1 MANELEG
8 TSVRCE
14 KNEVCV
20 RSVLAPRTEAGAAEQ
35 HALPGSA
42 VEGHFSGRSGTLPRN
57 DTKTAPWCRAC
68 DDEGV
73 IYARDRGGWLGV
85 HHDGEADEPCPDC
98 PTCCY
103 CGVRLAE
110 HEGDEQL
117 GDLRPEH
124 VRRDRVLGA
133 NGYMIVEL
141 WAPCCW
147 REHAENVAELERAA
161 VRRDAARDLAEVA

>member
-1 MANELEG
+1 MSIGA
-8 TSVRCE
+8 E
-14 KNEVCV
+14 K
-20 RSVLAPRTEAGAAEQ
+20 
-35 HALPGSA
+35 SA
-42 VEGHFSGRSGTLPRN
+42 VPGHFSGINGKQRECATVVHRHDTDTTPRR
-57 DTKTAPWCRAC
+57 TPWCRAC

-147 REHAENVAELERAA
+147 REHLENIAELERAA